1 MSQQPI
7 DVDDIHADSLNAEQL
22 SLLLSLPHEDLIDLY
37 NDESKRIARGLEV
50 HMVDY
55 TCKPLYI
62 VKLFARLPI
71 RYAMMRAEA
80 SNERAA
86 MAPASEEKAERKS
99 TKAES
104 RREKA
109 GLTHGSKPFT
119 LLH

>member
-1 MSQQPI
+1 MSQPTI
-7 DVDDIHADSLNAEQL
+7 DIDEIHADSLTSEQL

-37 NDESKRIARGLEV
+37 NDESKRLARGLDV

-80 SNERAA
+80 SNEAAA
-86 MAPASEEKAERKS
+86 MALPSEEVAERKS
-99 TKAES
+99 AKAED
-104 RREKA
+104 RRESA
-109 GLTHGSKPFT
+109 MLTKGNQGYQ
-119 LLH
+119 LLR